1 MNSYT
6 IMRITIALFFSLF
19 LVFIFTQPA
28 LSYENLINEVL
39 VGEHRDANFVKRDQ
53 YRHPKETLEF
63 FGITSEK
70 SVVEITPGYGWYAE
84 ILAPLL
90 RDNGNYIYA
99 SYKLSE
105 GVNPFFIKVEK
116 AFTKKI
122 QLHPNIYDKLNWVHF
137 EANNPELTPDGPV
150 DAVVTFRNVHN
161 WAQAG
166 TSKSMFEGFYKAL
179 KSGGILG
186 LVEHRA
192 LPGTSLENQIKS
204 GYMTEEFVIQMAE
217 SVGFR
222 LDAKSEINANPKDTK
237 DHAGGVWNLLPNLRN
252 IADEDKD
259 KMVEIGESDRMT
271 LRFIKE

>member
-1 MNSYT
+1 
-6 IMRITIALFFSLF
+6 MRITTLLF
-19 LVFIFTQPA
+19 LNLFIGFIFSQPV
-28 LSYENLINEVL
+28 LSNEYLIDEVL
-39 VGEHRDANFVKRDQ
+39 AGEHRDANFIKRDK

-63 FGITSEK
+63 FGITPDK

-90 RDNGNYIYA
+90 RENGNYIYA
-99 SYKLSE
+99 SYKLND
-105 GVNPFFIKVEK
+105 GINPFFVKVEK
-116 AFTKKI
+116 AFIKKM
-122 QLHPNIYDKLNWVHF
+122 QQHPNVYDKLNWVHF
-137 EANNPELTPDGPV
+137 EAKNPQLTPDGPV

-166 TSKSMFEGFYKAL
+166 TTKSMFEGFYRAL
-179 KSGGILG
+179 KPGGVLG

-192 LPGTSLENQIKS
+192 IPGTSLENQVKS
-204 GYMTEEFVIQMAE
+204 GYMTEDFVIQMAE

-222 LDAKSEINANPKDTK
+222 LDAKSEINANSKDSK

-252 IADEDKD
+252 IADDDKD

-271 LRFIKE
+271 LRFIKD

>member
-1 MNSYT
+1 
-6 IMRITIALFFSLF
+6 MRIATILF
-19 LVFIFTQPA
+19 LNLFVGIIFYQPA
-28 LSYENLINEVL
+28 LSNEIWIDKVL
-39 VGEHRDANFVKRDQ
+39 AGDHRNPNFIKRDK

-63 FGITSEK
+63 FGITPEK
-70 SVVEITPGYGWYAE
+70 SVVEITPGYGWYTE

-90 RDNGNYIYA
+90 REKGNYTYA
-99 SYKLSE
+99 SYKLND
-105 GVNPFFIKVEK
+105 GINPFFVKVEK
-116 AFTKKI
+116 AFIEKM
-122 QLHPNIYDKLNWVHF
+122 QQNPNVYDKLNWVHF
-137 EANNPELTPDGPV
+137 EANNPQLTPGGPV

-166 TSKSMFEGFYKAL
+166 TTKSMFAGFYKAL
-179 KSGGILG
+179 KPGGVLG

-192 LPGTSLENQIKS
+192 IPGTSIENQVKS
-204 GYMTEEFVIQMAE
+204 GYMTEDFVIQMAE

-252 IADEDKD
+252 IADKDKD

-271 LRFIKE
+271 LRFIKD